1 MKKKDSEVAERF
13 KSLVSQRVTVRK
25 MLAFGSRSRDEGTS
39 DSDLDILIVVD
50 ILNHETERYISE
62 CAWEAG
68 FPDDVVIVPI
78 TISKQS
84 LDKSPIRESAF
95 IENVY
100 REGISI

>member
-1 MKKKDSEVAERF
+1 M
-13 KSLVSQRVTVRK
+13 LV
-25 MLAFGSRSRDEGTS
+25 FGSRSRDEGTP
-39 DSDLDILIVVD
+39 DVDLDILIVVD

-95 IENVY
+95 IKNVY